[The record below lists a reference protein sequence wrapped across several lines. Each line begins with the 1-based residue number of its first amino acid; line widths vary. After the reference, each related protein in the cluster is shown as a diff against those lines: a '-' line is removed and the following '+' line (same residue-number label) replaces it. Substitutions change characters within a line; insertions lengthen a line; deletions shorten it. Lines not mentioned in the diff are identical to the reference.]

1 MAEHGVSIIGFVWRP
16 EEIIPSV
23 IQMAHRTGSRAIF
36 DFSMVGL
43 EGLRSFLREADP
55 AGHVRDIKISASTL
69 FDPSLGRLL
78 KETGT
83 HDIWVECHPQFF
95 QGDPSI
101 FLKRLRELSED
112 HCCFP
117 IIGNL
122 DLLAAILKDS
132 SGIGRIVL
140 KGCEASGFV
149 SGETTL
155 ALYSVVKE
163 MLRTPSKPLDILI
176 WGGVSTPEAAAAFLS
191 TGATGIVFES
201 LHWLTD
207 LVAIDDVQRQRL
219 SKLRLDSTDL
229 VGLDQQVPCRLFNKG
244 NSLAFMEIK
253 TFEDSLCGAKITE
266 ESRRSFVRQ
275 VHARALHPLESHFS
289 QDEVIPLGVETAFA
303 RSFVERFG
311 AGTEEAVKAFMGE
324 IRNLCHL
331 AEAKKDCLSDSPVAR
346 EMGTKYPFIQGA
358 MSWITDVPEFASRV
372 ADAGGLPTIA
382 LGLMDAEALDRR
394 LGRLPEI
401 MGGRP
406 YAVNVVSLA
415 ENPFREMHLT
425 WIKKHRPRFVVIA
438 GGDLSPLRELMG
450 RSIEVIYIAPDES
463 LLRLALEA
471 GVRYVVCEGYESG
484 GHVGQHSTL
493 TLAQMALDL
502 KRRTPSLFQNSRV
515 ILAGGIFNRE
525 TAFMAVMLGANA
537 IQMGTAYLAT
547 REIVETDALT
557 ALYQRMILKSPPGGT
572 AVSGQDT
579 GLRVRSLRTPRVDAI
594 LSLERE
600 FAAGHHDEASFRT
613 KMEEMAAGSL
623 FAAARGMDR
632 PGGVALDERAC
643 LERGQ
648 FMSGACAGL
657 IREVQKLQSFHR
669 DLAEGPLLLHQP
681 VVGSIEKTPETPS
694 TGVDRGLKR
703 VAPHR
708 DDRKRIAITG
718 MSILNALGKSP
729 EEVWAASLAMKS
741 GITLVPPSRW
751 DHALFYDPR
760 PQVPDKTYC
769 KVGAFLDFHI
779 SRNDLGIPP
788 HDFRT
793 MTEATRVTMWLADRA
808 IRASGI
814 LDSDIPRERI
824 GVLVSQN
831 SGEAAGTLTNMIIR
845 EYVHDILGAIKRAV
859 HLTPD
864 QESAIERQVKS
875 GRMAPDDTTLLGRLN
890 CAAGGFICNRYG
902 FMGPSYSVSAA
913 CATSLVALHSAI
925 QMISNGIID
934 AAIVGGGEDNLT
946 HLHFLEFSA
955 LGALFGLSGRER
967 PAHETSRPFDA
978 ERDGM
983 VLGEGGGM
991 IVIERESLARARGA
1005 RVHAVVTGMGAS
1017 NNHLGMVESASV
1029 TQQMAIR
1036 ASFRG
1041 IPYGPDAVDL
1051 VECHATSTRQ
1061 GDGEEV
1067 RALNAVFNSS
1077 NRTVITSFKSQI
1089 GHTLGSSGINSLI
1102 RGVTA
1107 MKAGVFPPTLNY
1119 MHPDPE
1125 IDLEGS
1131 GLLIAPEPLDWKA
1144 RDSQPRR
1151 LQVNAFGF
1159 GGSNYVVQVEEAM
1172 DEVDTIL
1179 VSPGREP
1186 GLDKEKGGGSPALQG
1201 VSFFRTDMDGRNCRM
1216 AVVAQSEE
1224 EALTVIERSASLA
1237 EAGIASHKA
1246 LKSLAQQG
1254 IFMSRMDLPALP
1266 LAFVFPGQG
1275 SQYGGM
1281 GRDLYESFP
1290 VIKEWM
1296 DRAAA
1301 AADFDLLHLL
1311 FHDREENLQKTR
1323 WQQPAM
1329 FAMEHAMARYL
1340 TTLGIHPVA
1349 MAGHSLG
1356 ELTALCLAGV
1366 YSPED
1371 GFRIVNKR
1379 ALCMDK
1385 AATMNVEPGVM
1396 AAVDAP
1402 LDLLKEMIQE
1412 RENVHI
1418 GNINSPNQVV
1428 LSGSTEAVKDLC
1440 KRLKEMGHRATL
1452 LRVSMAFHS
1461 PIMRVIHDELE
1472 AYIASIPFHSP
1483 HIPVISNT
1491 TMAPYP
1497 SDPGE
1502 IRRIL
1507 MAHLESTVHWMNNV
1521 QTLWNNYGVRLFLE
1535 VGPGETLSNLVADT
1549 LPEPACIQTCLP
1561 SAEGLTYKTALAQL
1575 FVHGHL
1581 KVEGEPKF
1589 VPLSAFRRTPESHRI
1604 APASALPPPEL
1615 GLAGSNPME
1624 RIIQREINRFMIET
1638 FGRFLKPNIL
1648 EAIRQELNPAF
1659 QESDLSSVIKS
1670 MLVGSGPPEGHKQVS
1685 PGKPASPPP
1694 DSALAILQQA
1704 SPAPGEASEHQDLM
1718 ERLIRIIMDATG
1730 FNRDEIQPDMD
1741 LRRDLS
1747 IRSSRLPI
1755 IMDAAERR
1763 FEIMIELE
1771 DFIGVRTVKDIAQRI
1786 SKIIARQGGPGL
1798 QPATMAVEPDPVRD
1812 EILKPS
1818 EDGASLKRLVFNP
1831 ATVELAASIPMELS
1845 PGESVLLLSPD
1856 RDDGIA
1862 RGAGD
1867 ILRLDYGVD
1876 TFPMLFM
1883 QGNFGPGEEGHDIR
1897 TDEEAS
1903 RAVDRIA
1910 GLSPLA
1916 GMVIT
1921 LHQGGSGRLRSM
1933 ADVSRLLRGLFL
1945 FLKAFLQSPAKKFV
1959 VLIHSREDAETFG
1972 RWLAEGMLGL
1982 FLSAAQEHPSVQFR
1996 TLEIDRDTD
2005 LRVALR
2011 GALDRGCT
2019 VVELIHRDGRVFT
2032 SEGHLAPSVFGDSSS
2047 LNLSPGDVIVVSGG
2061 ATGISAHLAR
2071 CLVPFT
2077 PRLVFMGRTLLDPG
2091 IHAAKPRAEQ
2101 SSSEAFTFDSRASEI
2116 ARTLADLHSS
2126 GIEATYH
2133 TCDVTDPEAVHAIM
2147 GELASRYGK
2156 IDGIIHGAGVLRDGL
2171 LSQITSDDFSM
2182 VTDVKFL
2189 GAWNLFSAAEGAG
2202 LRFFVGLS
2210 SAAAIQGN
2218 PGQANYAAAN
2228 RMMSA
2233 LLRTLRRKNGAI
2245 RFKALMLPPVE
2256 GAGMAE
2262 DPEVRE
2268 LMRRKGVSY
2277 IHVNELA
2284 GLFCR
2289 ELFVAPA
2296 EDDWVMFMRR
2306 LPSVRTALI
2315 NDTTRPSLSG
2325 ELDGGTVSFSPE
2337 DFPMIEGISC
2347 LDICREELEAF
2358 RSFSGEKDLW
2368 IADHRPFKFV
2378 KHPLVSAAMVL
2389 ETFMEAA
2396 RILYP
2401 HLQVRGVRQ
2410 VRLMDMIQCPP
2421 GVPRPSRISCRRDGS
2436 RLQEVMCEVSLAT
2449 EEISPAGRLT
2459 DRFIPH
2465 CKGQVI
2471 LYGGDGGDGRGGYLG
2486 EGFRDFPVRLDELRT
2501 KPMDHKKVLK
2511 WYKDRS
2517 GLEGR
2522 YRVMDVLDGAGPG
2535 VVRGRT
2541 IYRETSDFANLRNAR
2556 YQYSPYLFEALLQL
2570 VGFHTVAMD
2579 PSERRS
2585 MIPIEIG
2592 EMRFLRKCQVGE
2604 QIILEARMRA
2614 QDDEALVWDARG
2626 LDDQGRTIM
2635 QIHDIRMHWVSD

>member
-1 MAEHGVSIIGFVWRP
+1 MAEHRVSIIGFVWRP
-16 EEIIPSV
+16 EEITPAV
-23 IQMAHRTGSRAIF
+23 IQMAQRTGSRALF
-36 DFSMVGL
+36 DFSMMGVDGM
-43 EGLRSFLREADP
+43 RSFLRKADP
-55 AGHVRDIKISASTL
+55 AGHVRDIKISVPAL
-69 FDPSLGRLL
+69 MDPSLGQIL
-78 KETGT
+78 KETGVR
-83 HDIWVECHPQFF
+83 DIWVECHPPSF
-95 QGDPSI
+95 QGDSSL
-101 FLKRLRELSED
+101 FLQRLRELSED

-117 IIGNL
+117 IIGNV
-122 DLLAAILKDS
+122 DLLAAIVKDRAS
-132 SGIGRIVL
+132 IGRIVL

-155 ALYSVVKE
+155 ALYSAVRE
-163 MLRTPSKPLDILI
+163 MLRTSSTPLDILI
-176 WGGVSTPEAAAAFLS
+176 WGGVSTPEAAAALLS
-191 TGATGIVFES
+191 TGAAGIVFES
-201 LHWLTD
+201 VHWLTD
-207 LVAIDDVQRQRL
+207 LVAVDDGQRQRL
-219 SKLRLDSTDL
+219 SNLRLDSTDL
-229 VGLDQQVPCRLFNKG
+229 VGLGLQVPCRLFNKG
-244 NSLAFMEIK
+244 NSRAFKEIK
-253 TFEDSLCGAKITE
+253 TLEDSLHGAEITE
-266 ESRRSFVRQ
+266 ESRRSFASQ
-275 VHARALHPLESHFS
+275 VHARALHPLESHFN
-289 QDEVIPLGVETAFA
+289 QDEIIPLAVETAFA

-324 IRNLCHL
+324 IRNGCRL
-331 AEAKKDCLSDSPVAR
+331 AEAKKDCFLDSPVAA
-346 EMGTKYPFIQGA
+346 EMGTRYPFIQGA
-358 MSWITDVPEFASRV
+358 MTWITDVPEYASRV
-372 ADAGGLPTIA
+372 ADAGGLPTVA
-382 LGLMDAEALDRR
+382 LGMMDAEALDRR

-415 ENPFREMHLT
+415 ENPFREMHLA
-425 WIKKHRPRFVVIA
+425 WIKKQRPRFVVIA
-438 GGDLSPLRELMG
+438 GGDLSPLREL
-450 RSIEVIYIAPDES
+450 IECGIGVIYIAPDEA

-471 GVRYVVCEGYESG
+471 GVRYVVCEGYEAG

-493 TLAQMALDL
+493 TLAQMLLDL
-502 KRRTPSLFQNSRV
+502 KRRTPSLFQNCRV

-525 TAFMAVMLGANA
+525 TAFLAAMLGADA

-547 REIVETDALT
+547 REIVETGALT

-572 AVSGQDT
+572 VVSGQDT
-579 GLRVRSLRTPRVDAI
+579 GLRVRSLRTPRVEAI

-600 FAAGHHDEASFRT
+600 FAAGHQDEASFRT
-613 KMEEMAAGSL
+613 RMEEMAAGSL

-632 PGGVALDERAC
+632 PNGAALDERGS

-669 DLAEGPLLLHQP
+669 ELAEGPLLLHEP

-694 TGVDRGLKR
+694 SGVGRGRMR
-703 VAPHR
+703 VAPRR
-708 DDRKRIAITG
+708 DDRERVAITG
-718 MSILNALGKSP
+718 MSILNALGTSP

-769 KVGAFLDFHI
+769 KVGAFLDFPI
-779 SRNDLGIPP
+779 SRHELGIPP

-793 MTEATRVTMWLADRA
+793 MTEATRITMWLADRA

-814 LDSDIPRERI
+814 LESDIPRERI
-824 GVLVSQN
+824 AVLISQN
-831 SGEAAGTLTNMIIR
+831 SGEAAGTLNSMIIR
-845 EYVHDILGAIKRAV
+845 AYVHEILGAIKRAV
-859 HLTPD
+859 PLTPD
-864 QESAIERQVKS
+864 QESAVEREVKA
-875 GRMAPDDTTLLGRLN
+875 GRMAPDDTTLLGRLS
-890 CAAGGFICNRYG
+890 CAAPGFICNRYG
-902 FMGPSYSVSAA
+902 FMGPSYAVSAA
-913 CATSLVALHSAI
+913 CATSLVALHTAI
-925 QMISNGIID
+925 QMIRNGIID
-934 AAIVGGGEDNLT
+934 AAIVGGGEDHLT
-946 HLHFLEFSA
+946 HMHYVEFSA
-955 LGALFGLSGRER
+955 LGALYGLSGQER
-967 PAHETSRPFDA
+967 PPHETSRPFDR

-1005 RVHAVVTGMGAS
+1005 RVHAVITSMGAS
-1017 NNHLGMVESASV
+1017 NNHLGMVEPGSV
-1029 TQQMAIR
+1029 TQEIAIG

-1041 IPYGPDAVDL
+1041 LPYGPDAVDL

-1061 GDGEEV
+1061 GDVEEV
-1067 RALNAVFNSS
+1067 RALKTFFHSS
-1077 NRTVITSFKSQI
+1077 KRTVLAAFKSQI
-1089 GHTLGSSGINSLI
+1089 GHTLGVSGMNSLI

-1119 MHPDPE
+1119 VHPDPE
-1125 IDLEGS
+1125 IDPEGS
-1131 GLLIAPEPLDWKA
+1131 GLLIAREPLDWKD
-1144 RDSQPRR
+1144 RNGQPRR
-1151 LQVNAFGF
+1151 FQVNAFGF
-1159 GGSNYVVQVEEAM
+1159 GGSNYVVQLEQALDEA
-1172 DEVDTIL
+1172 DTIL

-1186 GLDKEKGGGSPALQG
+1186 ALDREQGDGSAALRG
-1201 VSFFRTDMDGRNCRM
+1201 VSFFRTEMDGRNCRM

-1224 EALTVIERSASLA
+1224 EALTVIESSVSRA
-1237 EAGIASHKA
+1237 EAGIVSPKG
-1246 LKSLAQQG
+1246 LRSLAKQG
-1254 IFMSRMDLPALP
+1254 IFIGREDLPALP

-1275 SQYGGM
+1275 SQYAGM
-1281 GRDLYESFP
+1281 GRELYESFP
-1290 VIKEWM
+1290 VIREWL
-1296 DRAAA
+1296 DRVAA

-1311 FHDREENLQKTR
+1311 FHDREEDLEKTR
-1323 WQQPAM
+1323 WQQPAL
-1329 FAMEHAMARYL
+1329 FAMEHAMARHL
-1340 TTLGIHPVA
+1340 STLGIHPVA

-1356 ELTALCLAGV
+1356 ELIALCLAGV

-1385 AATMNVEPGVM
+1385 AAAMDVEPGVM

-1402 LDLLKEMIQE
+1402 LDVLKEMI
-1412 RENVHI
+1412 RGRKDVHI

-1428 LSGSTEAVKDLC
+1428 LSGGTGAVKDLC

-1461 PIMRVIHDELE
+1461 PMMRVIHDELE
-1472 AYIASIPFHSP
+1472 AYIASMPFHAP
-1483 HIPVISNT
+1483 RIPVISNT

-1507 MAHLESTVHWMNNV
+1507 MAHLENPVHWMSNV
-1521 QTLWNNYGVRLFLE
+1521 QTLWNDYGVRLFVE
-1535 VGPGETLSNLVADT
+1535 VGPGEALCNLIADT

-1561 SAEGLTYKTALAQL
+1561 YEEGLTYRAALAQL
-1575 FVHGHL
+1575 FVQGHL
-1581 KVEGEPKF
+1581 KGEGEPKF
-1589 VPLSAFRRTPESHRI
+1589 VPLSAFGKTPESRRI
-1604 APASALPPPEL
+1604 APASASRTSER
-1615 GLAGSNPME
+1615 GLAGSSPVE

-1638 FGRFLKPNIL
+1638 FGRSLKPNML
-1648 EAIRQELNPAF
+1648 EAIRKELDPTF
-1659 QESDLSSVIKS
+1659 REGDLSSVIQS
-1670 MLVGSGPPEGHKQVS
+1670 MLAGAGPPEGQRQVS
-1685 PGKPASPPP
+1685 PGKPASPPL
-1694 DSALAILQQA
+1694 DSAPAILQQA
-1704 SPAPGEASEHQDLM
+1704 APAPGEASEDQDLM

-1741 LRRDLS
+1741 LRKDLS

-1755 IMDAAERR
+1755 IMDAAERQ
-1763 FEIMIELE
+1763 FGITIELE
-1771 DFIGVRTVKDIAQRI
+1771 DFINVRTVKDIAQRI
-1786 SKIIARQGGPGL
+1786 SMIIARQGGLGV
-1798 QPATMAVEPDPVRD
+1798 QPAATAVDPDPVRD
-1812 EILKPS
+1812 DALKPS
-1818 EDGASLKRLVFNP
+1818 EDGASLKRLVFSH
-1831 ATVELAASIPMELS
+1831 AAVESAAAVPMELS

-1856 RDDGIA
+1856 IDDGIA
-1862 RGAGD
+1862 GGAGD

-1883 QGNFGPGEEGHDIR
+1883 QGNVGPGVEGHDIR
-1897 TDEEAS
+1897 TDQGAS
-1903 RAVDRIA
+1903 RAADRIA
-1910 GLSPLA
+1910 GRSHLA
-1916 GMVIT
+1916 GVVISF
-1921 LHQGGSGRLRSM
+1921 HQGGSGRLSSM

-1945 FLKAFLQSPAKKFV
+1945 LLQAFLRSPAKKFA
-1959 VLIHSREDAETFG
+1959 VLIRPREEPETLG
-1972 RWLAEGMLGL
+1972 QLLAEGMLGL

-1996 TLEIDRDTD
+1996 TLEIDRDSD

-2011 GALDRGCT
+2011 GALDRGCA
-2019 VVELIHRDGRVFT
+2019 VVETIRRDGRVFT
-2032 SEGHLAPSVFGDSSS
+2032 SEGHVAPSVFGGSPS
-2047 LNLSPGDVIVVSGG
+2047 LNLSPGDVVVMSGG

-2071 CLVPFT
+2071 CLVPFK
-2077 PRLVFMGRTLLDPG
+2077 PRLVFLGRTLLDPG
-2091 IHAAKPRAEQ
+2091 IHPAKPRPAPSPAE
-2101 SSSEAFTFDSRASEI
+2101 SRPDESRAQEI
-2116 ARTLADLHSS
+2116 ARTLADLRSS

-2133 TCDVTDPEAVHAIM
+2133 TCDVTDAEAVRATL
-2147 GELASRYGK
+2147 GEVARRYGR
-2156 IDGIIHGAGVLRDGL
+2156 IDGIVHGAGVLRDGL
-2171 LSQITSDDFSM
+2171 ISQMTPDDFSM

-2210 SAAAIQGN
+2210 SGAAILGN

-2256 GAGMAE
+2256 GTGMAK
-2262 DPEVRE
+2262 DPELRE
-2268 LMRRKGVSY
+2268 LMKRKGAAY

-2296 EDDWVMFMRR
+2296 DDDWVLFMRR
-2306 LPSVRTALI
+2306 LPSVRTARL
-2315 NDTTRPSLSG
+2315 DDSTRPSPGG
-2325 ELDGGTVSFSPE
+2325 ELDGGTVSLSPE

-2347 LDICREELEAF
+2347 LDIRREQLEAF
-2358 RSFSGEKDLW
+2358 RSFSLEKDLW
-2368 IADHRPFKFV
+2368 IADHRPFRFV

-2410 VRLMDMIQCPP
+2410 VRLIDMIQCPP
-2421 GVPRPSRISCRRDGS
+2421 GVPRPSRISCRRAGNG
-2436 RLQEVMCEVSLAT
+2436 LQEVLCEVSLAAQD
-2449 EEISPAGRLT
+2449 ISPAGRLT
-2459 DRFIPH
+2459 DRFTPH

-2471 LYGGDGGDGRGGYLG
+2471 LDGGGGTLG
-2486 EGFRDFPVRLDELRT
+2486 EGLPDFPVRPDELRT
-2501 KPMDHKKVLK
+2501 GPMDHKKVLQ

-2522 YRVMDVLDGAGPG
+2522 YRVMEVLDGAGPG

-2541 IYRETSDFANLRNAR
+2541 TCRETSDFAHLRNTR

-2570 VGFHTVAMD
+2570 VGFHIACNESIGAAIDDSRGDRGDEVFAKMPGRGTDNPGGPHAGAGR
-2579 PSERRS
+2579 RRS
-2585 MIPIEIG
+2585 RLG
-2592 EMRFLRKCQVGE
+2592 RQ
-2604 QIILEARMRA
+2604 RA
-2614 QDDEALVWDARG
+2614 
-2626 LDDQGRTIM
+2626 
-2635 QIHDIRMHWVSD
+2635 

>member
-1 MAEHGVSIIGFVWRP
+1 MKGLGIVAEHRVSLVGFVWRP
-16 EEIIPSV
+16 EEITPSV
-23 IQMAHRTGSRAIF
+23 IQMAERTGSRAVF
-36 DFSMVGL
+36 DFSVMGMD
-43 EGLRSFLREADP
+43 GLRSFLRKADP
-55 AGHVRDIKISASTL
+55 TGHVRDIKISAPAF
-69 FDPSLGRLL
+69 FDPYLGELL
-78 KETGT
+78 KETGVR
-83 HDIWVECHPQFF
+83 DIWVECQPQFV
-95 QGDPSI
+95 QGDPSV
-101 FLKRLRELSED
+101 FLRRLRELPEN
-112 HCCFP
+112 HRCFP
-117 IIGNL
+117 IIG
-122 DLLAAILKDS
+122 DVDFLAAILKDS
-132 SGIGRIVL
+132 QEIGRIVL

-149 SGETTL
+149 SGETTTS
-155 ALYSVVKE
+155 LYSMVKE
-163 MLRTPSKPLDILI
+163 LLRTPAKPLDILI

-201 LHWLTD
+201 VHWLTD
-207 LVAIDDVQRQRL
+207 MVAIDDLQRQRL

-229 VGLDQQVPCRLFNKG
+229 VGLELQVPCRLFNKG
-244 NSLAFMEIK
+244 NSRAFKEIK
-253 TFEDSLCGAKITE
+253 AFENSLYGAKIEE
-266 ESRRSFVRQ
+266 ESRRSFANQ
-275 VHARALHPLESHFS
+275 VFARALHPLESHFS
-289 QDEVIPLGVETAFA
+289 QDEVIPLGVEAAFA
-303 RSFVERFG
+303 VSFVERFG
-311 AGTEEAVKAFMGE
+311 TGTEEAVRAFMGE
-324 IRNLCHL
+324 IRQVCRL
-331 AEAKKDCLSDSPVAR
+331 AEAKKTCFLDSPAAR
-346 EMGTKYPFIQGA
+346 EMGTLYPFIQGA

-382 LGLMDAEALDRR
+382 LGLMDAEVLDRR

-415 ENPFREMHLT
+415 ENPFRETHLA
-425 WIKKHRPRFVVIA
+425 WIRKQRPPFVVIA
-438 GGDLSPLRELMG
+438 GGDLSPLREL
-450 RSIEVIYIAPDES
+450 IECGTRVVYIASDEA

-471 GVRYVVCEGYESG
+471 GVRYVVCEGYEAG

-493 TLAQMALDL
+493 TLAQMLLDF
-502 KRRTPSLFQNSRV
+502 KRRTPSLLQDCRV

-525 TAFMAVMLGANA
+525 TAFFAAMLGADA

-547 REIVETDALT
+547 REIVETGALT
-557 ALYQRMILKSPPGGT
+557 AFYQRMVLESPPGGT
-572 AVSGQDT
+572 AVSGQYT
-579 GLRVRSLRTPRVDAI
+579 GLRVRSLKTPRVAAI

-600 FAAGHHDEASFRT
+600 FAAGQQDEVSFRT
-613 KMEEMAAGSL
+613 SMEETAAGSL
-623 FAAARGMDR
+623 FTAARGMDW
-632 PGGVALDERAC
+632 PGGEALDERGC

-648 FMSGACAGL
+648 FMSGTCAGL
-657 IREVQKLQSFHR
+657 IREVRNIESFHR
-669 DLAEGPLLLHQP
+669 ELAEAPLLLHRP
-681 VVGSIEKTPETPS
+681 VVGSTEKTPETPS
-694 TGVDRGLKR
+694 SGVGRGLKQ
-703 VAPHR
+703 VVPHR
-708 DDRKRIAITG
+708 DDRERVAITG
-718 MSILNALGKSP
+718 MSIVNALGKSP
-729 EEVWAASLAMKS
+729 EEVWAASIAMKS

-760 PQVPDKTYC
+760 PQAPDKTYC
-769 KVGAFLDFHI
+769 RVGAFLDFHI
-779 SRNDLGIPP
+779 SRNELGIPP

-793 MTEATRVTMWLADRA
+793 MTEATRVTMWMADRA

-831 SGEAAGTLTNMIIR
+831 SGEAAGTLTDMIIR
-845 EYVHDILGAIKRAV
+845 EYVHDILGAIKRAIY
-859 HLTPD
+859 LTPD
-864 QESAIERQVKS
+864 QESAIEREVKS

-890 CAAGGFICNRYG
+890 CAAAGFICNRYG

-913 CATSLVALHSAI
+913 CATSLVALYGAI
-925 QMISNGIID
+925 QMIRNGIID
-934 AAIVGGGEDNLT
+934 AAIVGGGEDNLS

-955 LGALFGLSGRER
+955 LGALYGLSGQER
-967 PAHETSRPFDA
+967 PARETSRPFDA

-991 IVIERESLARARGA
+991 VVIERESVARARGA
-1005 RVHAVVTGMGAS
+1005 FVHAFVTGMGAS
-1017 NNHLGMVESASV
+1017 NNHLGMVESSNV

-1036 ASFRG
+1036 ASFRDTH
-1041 IPYGPDAVDL
+1041 YGPDAVDL

-1061 GDGEEV
+1061 GDVEEA
-1067 RALNAVFNSS
+1067 RALKAVFNSS
-1077 NRTVITSFKSQI
+1077 RRTVITSFKSQI
-1089 GHTLGSSGINSLI
+1089 GHTLGASGLNNLI

-1131 GLLIAPEPLDWKA
+1131 GLLITPEPLDWKCRA
-1144 RDSQPRR
+1144 GEPRR
-1151 LQVNAFGF
+1151 FQVNAFGF
-1159 GGSNYVVQVEEAM
+1159 GGSNYVVQMEQAM
-1172 DEVDTIL
+1172 DHADTVL

-1186 GLDKEKGGGSPALQG
+1186 GLDLEEEGGPPMLRGF
-1201 VSFFRTDMDGRNCRM
+1201 SFFRTEMDGRHCRM
-1216 AVVAQSEE
+1216 AVLAQSEE

-1237 EAGIASHKA
+1237 EPGIASPKT
-1246 LKSLAQQG
+1246 LRSLAQKG
-1254 IFMSRMDLPALP
+1254 VFVGREDLPALP

-1281 GRDLYESFP
+1281 GRELYESFP
-1290 VIKEWM
+1290 VIRQWM

-1329 FAMEHAMARYL
+1329 FAVEHAMARHL
-1340 TTLGIHPVA
+1340 TTLGVHPVV

-1379 ALCMDK
+1379 ALCMDE
-1385 AATMNVEPGVM
+1385 AAGMHMDPGVM
-1396 AAVDAP
+1396 AAVDVP
-1402 LDLLKEMIQE
+1402 LELLKEMI
-1412 RENVHI
+1412 RGRDDVHI
-1418 GNINSPNQVV
+1418 GNINSPNQIV
-1428 LSGSTEAVKDLC
+1428 LSGNTEAVRDLC

-1461 PIMRVIHDELE
+1461 PIMKVIHDELE

-1483 HIPVISNT
+1483 QIPVISNT

-1497 SDPGE
+1497 SDPDE

-1521 QTLWNNYGVRLFLE
+1521 QTLWNDYGVRLFVE
-1535 VGPGETLSNLVADT
+1535 VGPGETLSNLIGDT
-1549 LPEPACIQTCLP
+1549 LPESACIPTCLL
-1561 SAEGLTYKTALAQL
+1561 SVEGLTYKTALAQL
-1575 FVHGHL
+1575 FVQGHL
-1581 KVEGEPKF
+1581 LVEGEPRF
-1589 VPLSAFRRTPESHRI
+1589 VSLSPFRKIPESRRITPAAALQTPE
-1604 APASALPPPEL
+1604 PGLEGASPVPHLPPAAPED
-1615 GLAGSNPME
+1615 E
-1624 RIIQREINRFMIET
+1624 
-1638 FGRFLKPNIL
+1638 
-1648 EAIRQELNPAF
+1648 
-1659 QESDLSSVIKS
+1659 DLV
-1670 MLVGSGPPEGHKQVS
+1670 
-1685 PGKPASPPP
+1685 
-1694 DSALAILQQA
+1694 
-1704 SPAPGEASEHQDLM
+1704 
-1718 ERLIRIIMDATG
+1718 ERLVQIIMDATG
-1730 FNRDEIQPDMD
+1730 FTRDEIQPDMD

-1755 IMDAAERR
+1755 IMDAAERQ
-1763 FEIMIELE
+1763 FGITIELE
-1771 DFIGVRTVKDIAQRI
+1771 DFINVRTVKDIAQRI
-1786 SKIIARQGGPGL
+1786 SGIIARQGGASL
-1798 QPATMAVEPDPVRD
+1798 QPATRATDPDQVRD
-1812 EILKPS
+1812 ETLKS
-1818 EDGASLKRLVFNP
+1818 REDEASLKRLVFNQV
-1831 ATVELAASIPMELS
+1831 TVELAASIPMELS
-1845 PGESVLLLSPD
+1845 TGELVLLLSPD

-1862 RGAGD
+1862 GSAGD
-1867 ILRLDYGVD
+1867 ILRLDHGAN

-1883 QGNFGPGEEGHDIR
+1883 EGSFGPGAPGHDIR
-1897 TDEEAS
+1897 TDEGAS
-1903 RAVDRIA
+1903 GAVERIR
-1910 GLSPLA
+1910 GLPPLS
-1916 GMVIT
+1916 GIVIT
-1921 LHQGGSGRLRSM
+1921 LCEDGPGRLRSM
-1933 ADVSRLLRGLFL
+1933 VDVSRLLRGLFL
-1945 FLKAFLQSPAKKFV
+1945 LLKVFLQSPARKFM
-1959 VLIHSREDAETFG
+1959 VLIHSRENTETLG
-1972 RWLAEGMLGL
+1972 RLLAEGMLGL

-1996 TLEIDRDTD
+1996 TVEIDRDTD

-2011 GALDRGCT
+2011 GALDRGCA
-2019 VVELIHRDGRVFT
+2019 VVEMIHRDGRIFT
-2032 SEGHLAPSVFGDSSS
+2032 SEGHVTPSVFGDSSG
-2047 LNLSPGDVIVVSGG
+2047 LNLSAGDVVAMSGG

-2077 PRLVFMGRTLLDPG
+2077 PRLVFLGRTPLDPG
-2091 IHAAKPRAEQ
+2091 IDPAKPHSQ
-2101 SSSEAFTFDSRASEI
+2101 HSSSEAFPFDHRASEI

-2133 TCDVTDPEAVHAIM
+2133 TCDVTDPEAVRAVM
-2147 GELASRYGK
+2147 GEVADRYGR

-2171 LSQITSDDFSM
+2171 LNQMTPDDFSM

-2189 GAWNLFSAAEGAG
+2189 GAWNLFSAAEGTG

-2233 LLRTLRRKNGAI
+2233 LLRSLRRKNSAI

-2268 LMRRKGVSY
+2268 LMKWKGAAY

-2296 EDDWVMFMRR
+2296 DDVWVMFMRR
-2306 LPSVRTALI
+2306 LPAVRTSLL
-2315 NDTTRPSLSG
+2315 NDATRPSPSG

-2337 DFPMIEGISC
+2337 DFPMIERISC
-2347 LDICREELEAF
+2347 LDIRREELETF
-2358 RSFSGEKDLW
+2358 RSFSLEKDLW

-2389 ETFMEAA
+2389 ETFMEVA
-2396 RILYP
+2396 RFLYP

-2410 VRLMDMIQCPP
+2410 MRLMDMIQCPP
-2421 GVPRPSRISCRRDGS
+2421 GVPRSARISCRRIGAGL
-2436 RLQEVMCEVSLAT
+2436 REVCCEVSLAT
-2449 EEISPAGRLT
+2449 QEISPAGRLA

-2471 LYGGDGGDGRGGYLG
+2471 LDGGDGGGGYPG
-2486 EGFRDFPVRLDELRT
+2486 EGFRDFTVRLNELRT
-2501 KPMDHKKVLK
+2501 RPMGHRKVLK
-2511 WYKDRS
+2511 WYKHRS

-2522 YRVMDVLDGAGPG
+2522 YRVMEFLDGAGPG
-2535 VVRGRT
+2535 VVRGGT
-2541 IYRETSDFANLRNAR
+2541 TYRETSDFATLRNAR
-2556 YQYSPYLFEALLQL
+2556 YQYSPYLFEALLQ
-2570 VGFHTVAMD
+2570 VVNFYVVAMD

-2585 MIPIEIG
+2585 MIPMEIG
-2592 EMRFLRKCQVGE
+2592 EMRFLRKCRVGE
-2604 QIILEARMRA
+2604 HIMLEARMRA
-2614 QDDEALVWDARG
+2614 ENDEGLVWDARG
-2626 LDDQGRTIM
+2626 IDEQGRTIM
-2635 QIHDIRMHWVSD
+2635 QVYGIHMQWVSD